1 MKRKI
6 LNRFI
11 AIIMILSTLI
21 LSSCELF
28 NRPVDSPTGSNP
40 PPTGD
45 DPNTEH
51 QHEWNVWIYEV
62 DPTCS
67 EEGKRGR
74 KCYCGDLEYEAI
86 PATGD
91 HYSNTWIIDKQVTCQ
106 TDGEKHKI
114 CDYCGAEFARKTVL
128 AAHVFEDDACVT
140 CGKSVDDLF
149 TFTHNDYDN
158 FYTFKGLT
166 ATAKLYETSIILP
179 TTYKG
184 EPVKVVSARA
194 LSGNYYLKS
203 ITVPEGY
210 TKICEEAFSK
220 CSALV
225 TAELPESVTEMQRGI
240 FTGCEK
246 LTSVNI
252 PRVITK
258 IPDSCFTSCDSLTD
272 TTSIIHSNI
281 TEIGEYA
288 FDYCQGFTRIVIP
301 DTVKILR
308 AYAFSGC
315 NNVTEIVVGRRV
327 KRIETHALAGDIPL
341 KSIIMRDSHGWVL
354 KAYLIATGEPIDV
367 PISREDLENTFR
379 AALYFKQT
387 YVSYNWEKK

>member
-1 MKRKI
+1 MKKRFFRLIACSLLMAI
-6 LNRFI
+6 L
-11 AIIMILSTLI
+11 LSFTSCQLI
-21 LSSCELF
+21 VKLPE
-28 NRPVDSPTGSNP
+28 RPEDTDEEP
-40 PPTGD
+40 PHD
-45 DPNTEH
+45 H
-51 QHEWNVWIYEV
+51 AWNAWVYEV

-67 EEGKRGR
+67 EEGRRGR
-74 KCYCGDLEYEAI
+74 KCPECKEVEYEAI

-91 HYSNTWIIDKQVTCQ
+91 HHSNTWIIDKQVTCQ

-114 CDYCGAEFARKTVL
+114 CDDCGAEFARKTVL

-140 CGKSVDDLF
+140 CGKSVDDIF
-149 TFTHNDYDN
+149 TFIKHDYDN
-158 FYTFKGLT
+158 YYTFDGLT
-166 ATAKLYETSIILP
+166 ASAKLNETSIILP

-184 EPVKVVSARA
+184 VPVKVVSVRA

-210 TKICEEAFSK
+210 TKIYEEAFSK

-225 TAELPESVTEMQRGI
+225 SAELPESVTEMQRGI
-240 FTGCEK
+240 FLSCKK

-258 IPDSCFTSCDSLTD
+258 IPDSTFTSCDSLTD
-272 TTSIIHSNI
+272 TAGIIHSNI
-281 TEIGEYA
+281 TEIGKYA

-327 KRIETHALAGDIPL
+327 KRIERHALEGDIPL
-341 KSIIMRDSHGWVL
+341 TSIIMRDSHGWVL

-367 PISREDLENTFR
+367 PISKEDLENTFR
-379 AALYFKQT
+379 AAMYFKQT
-387 YVSYNWEKK
+387 YADYNWEKN